1 MESRIAVH
9 RGSSPNAYTPNDA
22 ALSEEPWPTN
32 RTRRRSRSR
41 TTDATPAISASCSSR
56 RRSAAGCSRI
66 SARNRVPIS
75 LPFSA
80 CDKRLSP
87 DEGADD
93 LEGVVE
99 GDEVADRL
107 DHRERAA
114 REHPV
119 LAADDVVGDHDL
131 DLAERI
137 RAVAQAGARDR

>member
-1 MESRIAVH
+1 MESRNAVH

-66 SARNRVPIS
+66 SATNRVPIS

-80 CDKRLSP
+80 RDKRLSP

-93 LEGVVE
+93 LEAVVE
-99 GDEVADRL
+99 D
-107 DHRERAA
+107 
-114 REHPV
+114 
-119 LAADDVVGDHDL
+119 DDV
-131 DLAERI
+131 R
-137 RAVAQAGARDR
+137 RATGHEPAAGRRVEH